1 MIKNFIII
9 LTLLVS
15 VKISAQSNY
24 SNGFQNGYKEGYCYN
39 DFGCIP
45 PIPPITPIPLI
56 GENTNN
62 YQDGYNRGF
71 KKGLEDK
78 EIKKQNSQN
87 NQSAQNN
94 NRQSQVYT
102 SSYSSSDNYNVLL
115 RAMEM
120 KQAQMEMY
128 QAQNDRNKQI
138 KQEKTFGVINQVKSY
153 YTSLSKYPD
162 TISNGWHK
170 VISTNNYDF
179 CEERKVYV
187 ENNKVTKYVV
197 DDWNSRPIS
206 YSLTINKAKTIM
218 QLLSDDGEKGETLE
232 LYFLDDI
239 NNPNSYVT
247 PPVGSGK
254 ISFWTSWKNSGN
266 LILYFDGDYVGKFT
280 SYFSEGN
287 PICGQKGTLTVT
299 YKPGTYNFKAVSE
312 GEWST
317 RTWEGTVTIY
327 ENGCQLQGLTKK

>member
-15 VKISAQSNY
+15 VKIAAQSDY

-39 DFGCIP
+39 DFGCIS

-56 GENTNN
+56 GESTNN

-78 EIKKQNSQN
+78 QVKKQNSQN
-87 NQSAQNN
+87 NQSSQGYNG
-94 NRQSQVYT
+94 QSQVYT
-102 SSYSSSDNYNVLL
+102 SSYSSDNYNVLL

-138 KQEKTFGVINQVKSY
+138 KQEKTLGVINQVKSY
-153 YTSLSKYPD
+153 YNSLSQYPD
-162 TISNGWHK
+162 KINDGWHK
-170 VISTNNYDF
+170 VISMNNYDF

-187 ENNKVTKYVV
+187 ENNKITKYVV

-206 YSLTINKAKTIM
+206 YSLTISKAKTIM
-218 QLLSDDGEKGETLE
+218 QLMTDDGEKGDTLE

-239 NNPNSYVT
+239 NNPNSYVA
-247 PPVGSGK
+247 PPIGSGK

-266 LILYFDGDYVGKFT
+266 LILYFDGKYVGKFT
-280 SYFSEGN
+280 SYFSEGSPN
-287 PICGQKGTLTVT
+287 CGQNGTLTIT
-299 YKPGTYNFKAVSE
+299 YKPGTYSFRAVSE
-312 GEWST
+312 GDWST